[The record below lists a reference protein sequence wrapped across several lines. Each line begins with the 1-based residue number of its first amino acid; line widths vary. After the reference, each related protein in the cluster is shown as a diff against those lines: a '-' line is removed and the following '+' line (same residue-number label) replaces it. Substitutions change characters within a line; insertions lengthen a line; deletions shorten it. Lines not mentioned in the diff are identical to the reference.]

1 VEILCGVTVWQMK
14 KVSKF
19 PELVSGM
26 FVIVRED

>member
-1 VEILCGVTVWQMK
+1 VVVSVKTAKQMK